1 MILQIYALN
10 GFGFLGGIWFHKVS
24 HVSLTHSSL
33 SLISFKIPMEML
45 VHNRPYFLSVSWI
58 ALSSR
63 FVYRSMIFWSSI
75 SLPFL
80 CLFWWSSGYIYGI
93 IIWYYI
99 EILICWFDNGNCW
112 WNIIKRDI
120 CLRRALARL
129 TRSCTKLLNGLTT
142 IHSLS
147 AGVFLRSQTD
157 NPFYNIQIIYVIETT
172 TKYVW
177 RMILDVN

>member
-1 MILQIYALN
+1 MYHWHILHCLWYRLRFPWKCLYI
-10 GFGFLGGIWFHKVS
+10 IV
-24 HVSLTHSSL
+24 
-33 SLISFKIPMEML
+33 
-45 VHNRPYFLSVSWI
+45 RYFLSVSWI

-112 WNIIKRDI
+112 WNIIKRVI

-172 TKYVW
+172 TECAW